1 MNEKAYRHHKICF
14 FHHLKIN
21 AKMKEKMYEYNISHQ
36 HTIGISHNI
45 SFNRQVNDLETET
58 LFLLL

>member
-1 MNEKAYRHHKICF
+1 MKSSSADFTINHQ
-14 FHHLKIN
+14 HHLKIN

-45 SFNRQVNDLETET
+45 TYDT
-58 LFLLL
+58 FLSWLSC